1 MTKAL
6 RTMTMVAGLLVA
18 GLALADVELRSRT
31 ENGATISGDFRFRV
45 TVTAGAGVRDVEFY
59 VGDDLKGNDS
69 STPYEFTVD
78 TLEYDDG
85 PLSVR
90 FVAYSTEGEKGELK
104 LNVTIDN
111 GLAKGVDFHVGRA
124 KEFLTDAKWDEAM
137 LAARVALK
145 VKPGH
150 APARIVLARAN
161 LGKGVLDQAQRYV
174 EEVLAGDPG
183 NGEALTLLSTIRIQ
197 RAFTTLGREGT
208 SRAEVLGQIR
218 DSLVA
223 AVEARNKVRLGA
235 LDAFGEVTDANR
247 LQYADLA
254 IQAGRYSLA
263 TNTLEPLFNR
273 DDRNLPVVHRLL
285 YAMIRSDRIDDANRV
300 LARYKR
306 GGELDAYGYALEA
319 VLYARAGDSAKSDA
333 SLREAIL
340 SDGDLVGVKTTR
352 AYLALRDS
360 KNAVLG
366 QIVNDL
372 ASEQFRP
379 EVQYYLCALSHRL
392 NRNVEARQYLERGLL
407 AEPANQDLFIERA
420 NEAVLFAIRRY
431 ATEEDKAKEQYEIA
445 DVFVDAA
452 IAAKPDSP
460 IALAA
465 KATVQMLLGNN
476 AEGLRYA
483 EMAAKSGPTS
493 PLAHYALAGAFA
505 ASKRA
510 PDGAASLRRSGQ
522 LDPALEG
529 KSFPTPAQVW
539 QYMDG
544 KGRAP
549 VITAPK

>member
-6 RTMTMVAGLLVA
+6 RTFSMAVGLCVA

-31 ENGATISGDFRFRV
+31 EDGATIMGDHRFRV
-45 TVTAGAGVRDVEFY
+45 TVTAGAGIREVEFY
-59 VGDDLKGNDS
+59 VGDDRKGSDS
-69 STPYEFTVD
+69 STPYEFSLD
-78 TLEYDDG
+78 TLEYGDG
-85 PLSVR
+85 PLATR
-90 FVAYSTEGEKGELK
+90 FVAYTTDGERGELK
-104 LNVTIDN
+104 LTVRVDN
-111 GLAKGVDFHVGRA
+111 GLAKGVDFHVARA
-124 KEFLTDAKWDEAM
+124 KELLSESKWDEAM
-137 LAARVALK
+137 QAARVALK

-150 APARIVLARAN
+150 APARVLMARAN

-174 EEVLAGDPG
+174 EDVLSGEPN
-183 NGEALTLLSTIRIQ
+183 NGEALTLLSAIRIQ
-197 RAFTTLGREGT
+197 RAFSTLAREGT
-208 SRAEVLGQIR
+208 SRTEVLGQIR

-235 LDAFGEVTDANR
+235 LDNFGEVTDANR

-254 IQAGRYSLA
+254 IMAGRYSLA
-263 TNTLEPLFNR
+263 TNTLEPVFNR
-273 DDRNLPVVHRLL
+273 DERNLPVLNRLL
-285 YAMIRSDRIDDANRV
+285 YAMIRSDRIEDAVRT

-306 GGELDAYGYALEA
+306 NGELDAYGYALEA
-319 VLYARAGDSAKSDA
+319 VLFARVGDTAKSDA

-352 AYLALRDS
+352 AYLALRDN

-366 QIVNDL
+366 QIVSDL
-372 ASEQFRP
+372 AAEQFRP
-379 EVQYYLCALSHRL
+379 EVQYYLCALNHRL

-407 AEPANQDLFIERA
+407 AEPANQDLYLERA

-431 ATEEDKAKEQYEIA
+431 ATEADKAKEQYEIA

-460 IALAA
+460 VALAA
-465 KATVQMLLGNN
+465 KATVQMLLGNA

-483 EMAAKSGPTS
+483 ELAAKSGPTS
-493 PLAHYALAGAFA
+493 PLAQYALAGGFA
-505 ASKRA
+505 AAKRA
-510 PDGAASLRRSGQ
+510 PEGAGALRRSGQ

-529 KSFPTPAQVW
+529 KSFPTPAQIW